1 MFLKNHPDYSA
12 LPGARQN
19 THYAELGIRDIFTSK
34 SPVGAYSKESYKF
47 VFGGVYW
54 MAGWYCGY
62 YARPMNADCDF
73 AESDKSAGQSGV
85 MPSAPQNAPFFQQ
98 ADWLSFGATTLL
110 ALVVY
115 LFTLAPDVGLDNS
128 GVWSTAGAY
137 GGVSSPPGYPLWTLW
152 AWVFTKLL
160 PFSNIAWR
168 VAVSSAM
175 AGALACGLIALMV
188 SRGGTAILD
197 QMADHQRLMPKKEK
211 WLRAICG
218 YVAGMVFGLNGAF
231 WPQAVIVAVWPLS
244 ILLLCLVLCLLQR
257 WSFQPELKRY
267 LYAAALVYGLLLTNS
282 QIEFAFAPAIPFLVM
297 TGNPKTGRDMFLV
310 AGFLFLAGL
319 GGICLGHFPSLRGGG
334 GQFFY
339 ILLGVITCLMG
350 IGLVIKT
357 RQAFSEWKAILICSG
372 LFLLG
377 LAVYFYPPIASM
389 TNPPVNWGYPRTV
402 EGFFHMVTRG
412 QYERMNPTVGVGL
425 FLGQARLYFIVAG
438 KEFGWPYL
446 LLCLIPFYFLHRMAA
461 AERRRM
467 LGLLP
472 AYICLA
478 FLMLAVL
485 NPGLDRQ
492 SQDLEKVYFSASYIV
507 VALWMG
513 YGLIILG
520 AWLARPGK
528 QPQTA
533 HFPI

>member
-1 MFLKNHPDYSA
+1 MKADAYP
-12 LPGARQN
+12 
-19 THYAELGIRDIFTSK
+19 TTSDDP
-34 SPVGAYSKESYKF
+34 SGL
-47 VFGGVYW
+47 
-54 MAGWYCGY
+54 
-62 YARPMNADCDF
+62 
-73 AESDKSAGQSGV
+73 SGV
-85 MPSAPQNAPFFQQ
+85 TPCALRDTSGFQRT
-98 ADWLSFGATTLL
+98 DWLSFGATTLL
-110 ALVVY
+110 ALAVY

-128 GVWSTAGAY
+128 GVWSTAAAY

-152 AWVFTKLL
+152 SWAFTKLL

-168 VAVSSAM
+168 VAVSSAV
-175 AGALACGLIALMV
+175 AAALACGVIALMV
-188 SRGGTAILD
+188 SRGGTAILE
-197 QMADHQRLMPKKEK
+197 QRPAIQRLKPKEEK

-257 WSFQPELKRY
+257 WNFQPESRRC

-282 QIEFAFAPAIPFLVM
+282 QIEYAFAPAIPFLVM

-350 IGLVIKT
+350 IGLVIKA
-357 RQAFSEWKAILICSG
+357 RQAFSEWRAILICSG

-377 LAVYFYPPIASM
+377 QALYFYPPIASM

-402 EGFFHMVTRG
+402 EGFFHVVTRG
-412 QYERMNPTVGVGL
+412 QYERMNPTAGVGL
-425 FLGQARLYFIVAG
+425 FLGQARLYFIMAG
-438 KEFGWPYL
+438 KDFGWPYL
-446 LLCLIPFYFLHRMAA
+446 LLCLIPFCFLHRMAA
-461 AERRRM
+461 AERRWM

-472 AYICLA
+472 VYVCLA
-478 FLMLAVL
+478 FLMLEVL
-485 NPGLDRQ
+485 NPGVDRQ
-492 SQDLEKVYFSASYIV
+492 SQELNKVYFSASYIML
-507 VALWMG
+507 ALWMG

-520 AWLARPGK
+520 AWMARPEK
-528 QPQTA
+528 QPETA